1 MTDLAIDDLLTAAT
15 PAEVLAELYTLLED
29 LDLPTTTW
37 EPGDPLRT
45 VLAVLAQVLGG
56 YSTLQVVM
64 VKSGFLD
71 EAEQGWLTLIAREVY
86 GVERIEATAASTDV
100 TLVNSGGGVYS
111 FDPGELVVKNG
122 TTDATYTNTAIVSLG
137 ASTTLTGVNVQA
149 QDVGTAGNAAI
160 GQINTLVT
168 VLTDVTVTNPT
179 AAAGTDE
186 ETDAALRARCRL
198 KLGALSPNG
207 PARAYEYVALTPEL
221 NGGVAVTRVRV
232 LPPPG
237 DGTLTVVIASA
248 AGVLV
253 GGDVALVQAGIDE
266 WATPSSVDA
275 TVVSATGIA
284 LSPTI
289 DLFVSTAAGMSD
301 LEWEAAAKIA
311 LVDWVP
317 TLPIGGVDLGAGGI
331 VSYRAMIGVLEG
343 INGYVLEARVTPAS
357 DTPLTSTQ
365 VATLDEGD
373 VTVNVTQVTV

>member
-1 MTDLAIDDLLTAAT
+1 MTTLAIDDLLTAAT
-15 PAEVLAELYTLLED
+15 PAEVLATLYELLED

-37 EPGDPLRT
+37 ESGDPLRT

-86 GVERIEATAASTDV
+86 GVERIEATSASTDV
-100 TLVNSGGGVYS
+100 TLTNAGGGVYS
-111 FDPGELVVKNG
+111 FDPGELVVKNS
-122 TTDATYTNTAIVSLG
+122 TTGATYVNTAIVSLG

-149 QDVGTAGNAAI
+149 QDVGSAGNAAI
-160 GQINTLVT
+160 GQIDTLVT
-168 VLTDVTVTNPT
+168 QLTDVTVTNPDQ
-179 AAAGTDE
+179 AAGTDE
-186 ETDAALRARCRL
+186 ETDPALRDRCRL
-198 KLGALSPNG
+198 RLGALSPNG

-237 DGTLTVVIASA
+237 DGTVTIVIAGA
-248 AGVLV
+248 AGTIS

-275 TVVSATGIA
+275 TVQSATGIA
-284 LSPTI
+284 LSPTVDI
-289 DLFVSTAAGMSD
+289 YVDTAAGMSD
-301 LEWEAAAKIA
+301 PEWTTAVENA
-311 LVDWVP
+311 LLAWVP

-331 VSYRAMIGVLEG
+331 VSYRAMIGVLEN
-343 INGYVLEARVTPAS
+343 INQYVLEARVTPAS
-357 DTPLTSTQ
+357 DTPLDANE
-365 VATLDEGD
+365 VATLDQGD
-373 VTVNVTQVTV
+373 ITVVVHQIVV

>member
-1 MTDLAIDDLLTAAT
+1 MTLAIDDLLTAPTA
-15 PAEVLAELYTLLED
+15 AEIAAELYTLLED

-45 VLAVLAQVLGG
+45 VIAVESQILFAQAA
-56 YSTLQVVM
+56 LQVVM

-71 EAEQGWLTLIAREVY
+71 EAEGGWLTIIAREVY
-86 GVERIEATAASTDV
+86 NVERIEATSASTDV

-111 FDPGELVVKNG
+111 FDPGELVVKNS
-122 TTDATYTNTAIVSLG
+122 TTGATYTNTAIISLG
-137 ASTTLTGVNVQA
+137 ASSTVTANVQA

-160 GQINTLVT
+160 GQIDTLVT
-168 VLTDVTVTNPT
+168 TLTDVTVTNP
-179 AAAGTDE
+179 AQAAGTDE
-186 ETDAALRARCRL
+186 ESDEALRVRCRL

-207 PARAYEYVALTPEL
+207 PVRAYEYVALTPEL
-221 NGGVAVTRVRV
+221 NGGVSVTRVRV

-237 DGTLTVVIASA
+237 DGTVTVVIASA
-248 AGVLV
+248 AGTVS
-253 GGDVALVQAGIDE
+253 GGGVALVQTGIDE

-284 LSPTI
+284 LSPTVDI
-289 DLFVSTAAGMSD
+289 YVDTASGMSD
-301 LEWEAAAKIA
+301 PEWTTAAKNA
-311 LVDWVP
+311 LLAWVP

-331 VSYRAMIGVLEG
+331 VSFRAMIGVLEA

-357 DTPLTSTQ
+357 DTPLTATQ

-373 VTVNVTQVTV
+373 VTVVVHQIVV